1 MVMTMTYEFAIVGSY
16 IEETAMNEARKPIEQ
31 DQTEPLKM
39 MTDTESVSVAKIKEA
54 LVKYQRPTNTYIDPK
69 DEANETVWDN

>member
-1 MVMTMTYEFAIVGSY
+1 
-16 IEETAMNEARKPIEQ
+16 
-31 DQTEPLKM
+31 M
-39 MTDTESVSVAKIKEA
+39 MTDTETVNMAKIKEA